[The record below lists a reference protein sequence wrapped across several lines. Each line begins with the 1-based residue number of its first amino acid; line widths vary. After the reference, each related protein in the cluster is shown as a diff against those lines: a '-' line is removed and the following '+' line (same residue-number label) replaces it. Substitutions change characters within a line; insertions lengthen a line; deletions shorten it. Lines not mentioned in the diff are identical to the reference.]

1 MRKLIVTEWM
11 SLDGVVQAPGA
22 ADEDTSG
29 EFAHGGWHL
38 RYFEETSQAWVV
50 ENLVGADGYLL
61 GRRTYET
68 LASYWPHASEEE
80 RILAEPLNTRPKYVV
95 SATLSEPLAWK
106 NSTLLQGDAAAAVRG
121 LKAEGSGD
129 LLVMGST
136 QLVPTLVEHGL
147 VDEVRLMIDPVVLGG
162 GKRIFRDDGV
172 LRVLELVASEVTSTG
187 AILATYVPAP

>member
-50 ENLVGADGYLL
+50 ENVVGADGYLL

-172 LRVLELVASEVTSTG
+172 LRALELVASELTSTG
-187 AILATYVPAP
+187 AILATYVPAR